1 MLDEMLAIQHDEVK
15 VKKSH
20 LSKFRKVLSE
30 VKVARLYQIENK
42 IDAAIRVELASGIS
56 LIESGGQ

>member
-1 MLDEMLAIQHDEVK
+1 MK
-15 VKKSH
+15 RKKSH
-20 LSKFRKVLSE
+20 LSKFRKVLPE

-56 LIESGGQ
+56 LIESQ